1 MTSLR
6 LSILVAMARN
16 RVIGQ
21 DNRLPWHLPA
31 DLKHFKSLTTGHI
44 IIMGRKTYE
53 SIGRPLPGR
62 TNIVITR
69 QKNFKAIGATIVH
82 SVENALQACKQ
93 VSTLNQEHFIIGGAE
108 IFQQTLKI
116 CQRMYI
122 TEIQRDF
129 EGDTFFPEFDPND
142 WKETQRDKHYSD
154 QDNNIEYHFI
164 VLDRKPS
171 FK

>member
-1 MTSLR
+1 MTSLC

-21 DNRLPWHLPA
+21 NNKLPWHLPV
-31 DLKHFKSLTTGHI
+31 DLKHFKSLTMDHI

-62 TNIVITR
+62 TSIVITH
-69 QKNFKAIGATIVH
+69 QKNFKALGATVVH
-82 SVENALQACKQ
+82 SVEEALQVCKQ
-93 VSTLNQEHFIIGGAE
+93 VSIINHEHFIIGGEE
-108 IFQQTLKI
+108 IFRQTLKI

-154 QDNNIEYHFI
+154 QDNNMEYHFI
-164 VLDRKPS
+164 ILDRKPS